1 MLFFL
6 GDGIDIKEAVG
17 VGCDRTFYNST
28 FRVPGISMHRLRSV
42 VLITIVVLALLPV
55 ARAQSTT
62 GSILGDASDS
72 SGAVL
77 PGATVRTLNERT
89 GASRETFTN
98 ETGSFRF
105 SGLAPDRYTVTVE
118 LTGFRVVTRPGV
130 ILPVAGE
137 VKLDF
142 ELEVGEV
149 SESVTVTEVA
159 SLVQTTESTIRTVVD
174 NRRVEELPLRNRD
187 FMDLMLL
194 APGVTL
200 DQSSVRRDTT
210 DSVSFFGMGEQYKS
224 IWLEGVDFNDEVT
237 TGGTNISPST
247 RTRIGQEAIQEFQVM
262 STGYS
267 AEFGR
272 TATGAV
278 NVVIKSGGNDI
289 HGSGFYFLRDDS
301 FDKPPFAVRNG
312 VASPISDPPDRRKQ
326 QFGGTIGG
334 PIVRD
339 RAFFFGSFERQVQ
352 DTSTEVSIPDD
363 VESFVNALNLGYDTS
378 RVVPQNREEINTVG
392 KFSFN
397 LNRSNTL
404 NLTYLYDDND
414 EFNKDVNSSIAAD
427 GGFDDLSSSYF
438 ASANLTSLFGT
449 GIVNE
454 FRLNRSIQRLFRSA
468 PGGSTKFLPTL
479 VFPSVEVGTS
489 GSVPQGRTQKNW
501 ILANTMSH
509 QFGNHGF
516 KWGAEMNDVAALVD
530 SNNGFNGSYLFT
542 CEEITCEGFGKPARY
557 TSSFNLRF
565 ARRETSDSTI
575 ASMSR
580 DLDMYAFFVNDTW
593 RARPNFTLN
602 MGLRYDL
609 RVFEGDIG
617 GPDPF
622 EQPGFSRDHP
632 EDVWLAVALGQA
644 GGLGVQNWRPAPNDT
659 LDLSPRFGFSWDVL
673 GTGKAVVRASYGI
686 FHDRID
692 TITLR
697 GTVFGYNGLITQS
710 VQVSNPDFFPI
721 IPNAAQLPALASGR
735 PSVPSPSGNTPYT
748 QQSSGGFQYEITPDM
763 AFSADFT
770 HILGLKFGMNR
781 NVNAPLPLSQTGGR
795 RVCPLGEKLKLAGQ
809 PECLRMRLSL
819 DQGNRIHINTFSL
832 RLERRFTDKL
842 GFLAGYTLGD
852 GKQFS
857 GSTFGPAQPVDAA
870 DKFDEL
876 DFGPLENDV
885 RHRLTANVIYA
896 LPYEFNLSSI
906 VTANSAPPYDHT
918 TGSDDNLDFIRN
930 DRPEGV
936 AYNALRGDGY
946 FQMDLRLSKKFSFDD
961 ARKLEILWEMFNVS
975 NTRNLSN
982 FNGNERSSTFRKAR
996 AVLTPFQAQLGL
1008 KFIF

>member
-1 MLFFL
+1 
-6 GDGIDIKEAVG
+6 
-17 VGCDRTFYNST
+17 
-28 FRVPGISMHRLRSV
+28 MHCLRSLLV
-42 VLITIVVLALLPV
+42 TAIAVLTLLP
-55 ARAQSTT
+55 AAGAQSTS
-62 GSILGDASDS
+62 GSILGDVSDP

-77 PGATVRTLNERT
+77 PGATLRALNERT
-89 GASRETFTN
+89 GASRETLTN
-98 ETGSFRF
+98 ETGSYRF
-105 SGLAPDRYTVTVE
+105 SGLAPDRYTVSVE
-118 LTGFRVVTRPGV
+118 LSGFRAVTRLGV

-137 VKLDF
+137 VKVDF
-142 ELEVGEV
+142 QLEVGQV
-149 SESVTVTEVA
+149 TESVTVTEVA
-159 SLVQTTESTIRTVVD
+159 PLVETTQNTIRTVID
-174 NRRVEELPLRNRD
+174 NQRVEELPLRNRD

-200 DQSSVRRDTT
+200 DQSSIRRDTT

-237 TGGTNISPST
+237 TGGTNISRST
-247 RTRIGQEAIQEFQVM
+247 RTRLGQEAIQEFQVM
-262 STGYS
+262 SSGYS

-278 NVVIKSGGNDI
+278 NVVIKSGGNDV

-301 FDKPPFAVRNG
+301 FDKPPFIVRNG
-312 VASPISDPPDRRKQ
+312 VAGPVSDPPQRKKQ

-334 PIVRD
+334 PIARD
-339 RAFFFGSFERQVQ
+339 RAFFFGSVERQVQ
-352 DTSTEVSIPDD
+352 DTSTEVTIPDD
-363 VESFVNALNLGYDTS
+363 VESFVNSLNLGYDTS
-378 RVVPQNREEINTVG
+378 RFVPQNREEINAVG

-397 LNRSNTL
+397 LNPSNTL

-438 ASANLTSLFGT
+438 ASANLTSLIGT

-479 VFPSVEVGTS
+479 VFPSVEIGTS
-489 GSVPQGRTQKNW
+489 DSVPQGRIQKNW

-509 QFGNHGF
+509 QFGNHGL
-516 KWGAEMNDVAALVD
+516 KWGAEMNDVEALVD
-530 SNNGFNGSYLFT
+530 SNNVFNGSYLFT
-542 CEEITCEGFGKPARY
+542 CEEITCAEFGKPARY
-557 TSSFNLRF
+557 RASFNLRF
-565 ARRETSDSTI
+565 DRGETSDPTI

-593 RARPNFTLN
+593 RVRPNFTLN

-622 EQPGFSRDHP
+622 EEPGFSRDHP
-632 EDVWLAVALGQA
+632 EDVWIAVALGQA
-644 GGLGVQNWRPAPNDT
+644 GALGVRNWRPAPNDT
-659 LDLSPRFGFSWDVL
+659 LDLSPRFGFSWDL
-673 GTGKAVVRASYGI
+673 TGSGKAVVRASYGI
-686 FHDRID
+686 FHDRIN

-735 PSVPSPSGNTPYT
+735 PSVPSPTGNTPYT
-748 QQSSGGFQYEITPDM
+748 QQSNGGFQYAITPDM

-781 NVNAPLPLSQTGGR
+781 NVNAPLPLSETGGK
-795 RVCPLGEKLKLAGQ
+795 RVCPFGARLKLAGAA
-809 PECLRMRLSL
+809 ECLRMRLSL
-819 DQGNRIHINTFSL
+819 DQGNRIHINTLSL
-832 RLERRFTDKL
+832 RLERRFSERL
-842 GFLAGYTLGD
+842 GFLLGYTIGD
-852 GKQFS
+852 GKQYS
-857 GSTFGPAQPVDAA
+857 GATFGPAQPGDAY
-870 DKFDEL
+870 DKFNEL

-885 RHRLTANVIYA
+885 RQRFTGNVIYT
-896 LPYEFNLSSI
+896 LPYEINVSSI

-918 TGSDDNLDFIRN
+918 TGRDDNLDFIRN
-930 DRPEGV
+930 DRPPGIR
-936 AYNALRGDGY
+936 YNALRGDNY
-946 FQMDLRLSKKFSFDD
+946 FQMDLRLSKKFAFDES
-961 ARKLEILWEMFNVS
+961 KNVEVLWEMFNVF
-975 NTRNLSN
+975 NTQNLSN
-982 FNGNERSSTFRKAR
+982 FNGNARSSTFKKAR
-996 AVLTPFQAQLGL
+996 AALAPFQAQLGL
-1008 KFIF
+1008 KFTF

>member
-1 MLFFL
+1 
-6 GDGIDIKEAVG
+6 
-17 VGCDRTFYNST
+17 
-28 FRVPGISMHRLRSV
+28 MHRFLS
-42 VLITIVVLALLPV
+42 LLLTATV
-55 ARAQSTT
+55 FLTTLQVGLAQSTA

-72 SGAVL
+72 SGASL
-77 PGATVRTLNERT
+77 PGAAVRATNERT
-89 GASRETFTN
+89 GAVRETLTN
-98 ETGSFRF
+98 ESGSFRL

-118 LTGFRVVTRPGV
+118 LTGFRAVTRPGV
-130 ILPVAGE
+130 ILAVAGE
-137 VKLDF
+137 VKVDF
-142 ELEVGEV
+142 ELEVGQV
-149 SESVTVTEVA
+149 TESITVTQVP
-159 SLVQTTESTIRTVVD
+159 SMVQTTESTIRTVVD
-174 NRRVEELPLRNRD
+174 NQHVDELPLRNRD

-200 DQSSVRRDTT
+200 DQSSIRRDTT

-312 VASPISDPPDRRKQ
+312 VATPISDPPERRKQ

-334 PIVRD
+334 PFLRD
-339 RAFFFGSFERQVQ
+339 RAFFFGSFERQAQ
-352 DTSTEVSIPDD
+352 DKSTQVSIPDD
-363 VESFVNALNLGYDTS
+363 VESFVSALNLGYDTG
-378 RVVPQNREEINTVG
+378 RVVPQNREEINAVG

-397 LNRSNTL
+397 LDPSNTL
-404 NLTYLYDDND
+404 QLTYLYDDND

-438 ASANLTSLFGT
+438 ASANLTSVIGT

-454 FRLNRSIQRLFRSA
+454 LRLNRSIQRLFRGA

-479 VFPSVEVGTS
+479 VFPSVEIGTS
-489 GSVPQGRTQKNW
+489 GSVPQGRIQNNW
-501 ILANTMSH
+501 VVATTMSH
-509 QFGNHGF
+509 QFGGHGL
-516 KWGAEMNDVAALVD
+516 KWGAEMNDVEALVD

-542 CEEITCEGFGKPARY
+542 CEEITCEEFGKPVRY
-557 TSSFNLRF
+557 TASFNLRF
-565 ARRETSDSTI
+565 ARGETADPTI

-593 RARPNFTLN
+593 RVRPNFTLN

-622 EQPGFSRDHP
+622 DQPGFSRDHP
-632 EDVWLAVALGQA
+632 EDVWLGVALGQA
-644 GGLGVQNWRPAPNDT
+644 GGLGVRAWRPAPNDT
-659 LDLSPRFGFSWDVL
+659 LDLSPRFGFSWDLL

-697 GTVFGYNGLITQS
+697 GTVFGYNGLITES
-710 VQVSNPDFFPI
+710 VQVSNPGFFPT
-721 IPNAAQLPALASGR
+721 IPNASQLPALASGR
-735 PSVPSPSGNTPYT
+735 PSVPSPTGNTPYM
-748 QQSSGGFQYEITPDM
+748 QQSNGGFQYAITPDM

-770 HILGLKFGMNR
+770 HMLGLKFGMSR
-781 NVNAPLPLSQTGGR
+781 NVNAPLPLGQTGGE
-795 RVCPLGEKLKLAGQ
+795 RVCPFGRKLRSAGA

-819 DQGNRIHINTFSL
+819 DQGNRIHINTLSL
-832 RLERRFTDKL
+832 RLERRVTGRF
-842 GFLAGYTLGD
+842 GFFAGYTIGD
-852 GKQFS
+852 AKQFS
-857 GSTFGPAQPVDAA
+857 GANFGPAQPVDAA
-870 DKFDEL
+870 DKFNEL

-885 RHRLTANVIYA
+885 RHRVTANVLYT
-896 LPYEFNLSSI
+896 LPYEFAVSSI
-906 VTANSAPPYDHT
+906 LTANSAPPYDHT
-918 TGSDDNLDFIRN
+918 TGTDDNLDFIRN
-930 DRPEGV
+930 DRPAGV
-936 AYNALRGDGY
+936 AYNALRGDPY
-946 FQMDLRLSKKFSFDD
+946 FQMDLRLSKKLSFGDI
-961 ARKLEILWEMFNVS
+961 RKVEILWEMFNVF
-975 NTRNLSN
+975 NIRNLSN
-982 FNGNERSSTFRKAR
+982 FNGNERSSTFQRAR
-996 AVLTPFQAQLGL
+996 AALPPFQAQLGL
-1008 KFIF
+1008 KFAF

>member
-1 MLFFL
+1 
-6 GDGIDIKEAVG
+6 
-17 VGCDRTFYNST
+17 
-28 FRVPGISMHRLRSV
+28 MHR
-42 VLITIVVLALLPV
+42 VLSLLLTAIVFLTTPHVGL
-55 ARAQSTT
+55 AQSTA

-72 SGAVL
+72 SGASL
-77 PGATVRTLNERT
+77 PGAAVRATNERT
-89 GASRETFTN
+89 GAVRETLTN
-98 ETGSFRF
+98 ESGSFRL
-105 SGLAPDRYTVTVE
+105 SGLAPDRYTVTVA
-118 LTGFRVVTRPGV
+118 LTGFRAVTRPGV
-130 ILPVAGE
+130 ILTVAGE
-137 VKLDF
+137 VKVDF
-142 ELEVGEV
+142 ELEVGQV
-149 SESVTVTEVA
+149 TESITVTQVPPI
-159 SLVQTTESTIRTVVD
+159 VQTTESTIRTVVD
-174 NRRVEELPLRNRD
+174 NQHVDELPLRNRD

-200 DQSSVRRDTT
+200 DQSSIRRDTT

-247 RTRIGQEAIQEFQVM
+247 RTRIGQAAIQEFQVM

-312 VASPISDPPDRRKQ
+312 VATPISDPPERRKQ

-334 PIVRD
+334 PFLRD
-339 RAFFFGSFERQVQ
+339 RAFFFGSFERQAQ
-352 DTSTEVSIPDD
+352 DTSTQVSIPDD
-363 VESFVNALNLGYDTS
+363 VESFVSALNLGYDTG
-378 RVVPQNREEINTVG
+378 RVVPQNREEINAVG

-397 LNRSNTL
+397 LDPSNTL
-404 NLTYLYDDND
+404 QLTYLYDDND

-438 ASANLTSLFGT
+438 ASANLTSVIGA

-454 FRLNRSIQRLFRSA
+454 LRLNRSIQRLFRDA

-479 VFPSVEVGTS
+479 VFPSVEIGTS
-489 GSVPQGRTQKNW
+489 GSVPQGRIQKNW
-501 ILANTMSH
+501 VVATTMSH
-509 QFGNHGF
+509 QFGSHSF
-516 KWGAEMNDVAALVD
+516 KWGAEMNDVEALVD

-542 CEEITCEGFGKPARY
+542 CEEITCEEFGKPVRY
-557 TSSFNLRF
+557 TASFNLRF
-565 ARRETSDSTI
+565 ARRETADPTI

-593 RARPNFTLN
+593 RIRPNFTLN

-622 EQPGFSRDHP
+622 DQPGFSRDHP

-644 GGLGVQNWRPAPNDT
+644 GGLGVRAWRPAPTDT
-659 LDLSPRFGFSWDVL
+659 LDLSPRFGFSWDLL

-697 GTVFGYNGLITQS
+697 GTVFGYNGLITES
-710 VQVSNPDFFPI
+710 VQVSNPGFFPT
-721 IPNAAQLPALASGR
+721 IPNASQLPALASGR
-735 PSVPSPSGNTPYT
+735 PSVPSPTGNTPYM
-748 QQSSGGFQYEITPDM
+748 QQSNGGFQYAITPDM
-763 AFSADFT
+763 VFSADFT
-770 HILGLKFGMNR
+770 HMLGLKFGMSR
-781 NVNAPLPLSQTGGR
+781 NVNAPLPLGQTGGE
-795 RVCPLGEKLKLAGQ
+795 RVCPFGRKLRLTGA

-819 DQGNRIHINTFSL
+819 DQGNRIHINTLSL
-832 RLERRFTDKL
+832 RLERRVTGRF
-842 GFLAGYTLGD
+842 GFFAGYTIGD
-852 GKQFS
+852 AKQFS
-857 GSTFGPAQPVDAA
+857 GANFGPAQPVDAA
-870 DKFDEL
+870 DKFNEL

-885 RHRLTANVIYA
+885 RHRVTANVLYT
-896 LPYEFNLSSI
+896 LPYEFAVSSI
-906 VTANSAPPYDHT
+906 LTANSAPPYDHT
-918 TGSDDNLDFIRN
+918 TGTDDNLDFIRN
-930 DRPEGV
+930 DRPAGV
-936 AYNALRGDGY
+936 AYNALRGDPY
-946 FQMDLRLSKKFSFDD
+946 FQMDLRLSKKFSFGDT
-961 ARKLEILWEMFNVS
+961 RKVEILWEMFNVF

-982 FNGNERSSTFRKAR
+982 FNGNERSSTFQRAR
-996 AVLTPFQAQLGL
+996 AALIPFQAQLGL
-1008 KFIF
+1008 KFAF